1 MFRSMT
7 AYARA
12 AASTDDR
19 DVTVEIKSVNSKN
32 LDMSVKA
39 PHALLPLE
47 ARIRAAVCA
56 HGVSRGRVDVL
67 ISYQLRRSALGEA
80 TVAVNHDYAAAY
92 IAALRTL
99 RDTYSLPD
107 DISVMTVAQDRNVF
121 DFAAEEEEQDPEE
134 IWAQLLPLLDEAAEA
149 FTAARLREGANL
161 QADLLAKI
169 AGMRET
175 VDRIEALSLADT
187 AGALDRVRA
196 RVTALLKEMQ
206 VTVDENRLL
215 TECAI
220 WADKIAIDE
229 ELVRLR
235 SHFSALEAMAELDEP
250 VGRRFDYQLQETNR
264 EVNTIGSKCQ
274 NAEIAKLVVSLKN
287 ELEKLREQIQNI
299 E

>member
-12 AASTDDR
+12 SSATPTR
-19 DVTVEIKSVNSKN
+19 DITVEIKSVNSKN
-32 LDMSVKA
+32 LDMSVKTS
-39 PHALLPLE
+39 HALAPLE
-47 ARIRAAVCA
+47 ARIRAAIVA

-67 ISYQLRRSALGEA
+67 ISYQLRRAEDDTFV
-80 TVAVNHDYAAAY
+80 TVNEEYAAAY
-92 IAALRTL
+92 VAALRQL
-99 RDTYSLPD
+99 RDKFGLCD
-107 DISVMTVAQDRNVF
+107 DISVMRVAQDRNVF
-121 DFAAEEEEQDPEE
+121 NFNAPEEEEDPEV
-134 IWAQLLPLLDEAAEA
+134 IWSVLAPVIDEAAEA
-149 FTAARLREGANL
+149 FVAGRVREGANL

-169 AGMRET
+169 AAMRGT
-175 VDRIEALSLADT
+175 VDSIEQLSAADC

-196 RVTALLKEMQ
+196 RINSLLSDLEIKA
-206 VTVDENRLL
+206 DENRLL

-220 WADKIAIDE
+220 WADRIAIDE

-235 SHFSALEAMAELDEP
+235 SHFAALESMAELDEP

-274 NAEIAKLVVSLKN
+274 NAAIARLVVSLKN
-287 ELEKLREQIQNI
+287 EIEKLREQIQNI